1 MISALGIYIALE
13 CVLYLAATVL
23 MLPVAVLWGGER
35 LRRFAMALLPPQAVA
50 ASTQSSLASLPAML
64 QSVDRNLGYPRE
76 VASLVLPMAVSLFR
90 INIPIQYMAP
100 ACFIPWAFDRQS
112 VV

>member
-35 LRRFAMALLPPQAVA
+35 LRRFTMGLLPPQAVA

-76 VASLVLPMAVSLFR
+76 VASLVLPRSEEHTLELQSLMR
-90 INIPIQYMAP
+90 ISYA
-100 ACFIPWAFDRQS
+100 AFSLQTKKNNR
-112 VV
+112 